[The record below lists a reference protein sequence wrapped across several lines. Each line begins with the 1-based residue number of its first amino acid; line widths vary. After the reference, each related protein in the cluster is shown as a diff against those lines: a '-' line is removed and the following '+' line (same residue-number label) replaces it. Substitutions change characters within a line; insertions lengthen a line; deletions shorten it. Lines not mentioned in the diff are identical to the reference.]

1 MHDVTAPNIIMKW
14 RVLCANPV
22 EPEDW
27 DLVYNKSIHYGDT
40 FEMRL
45 AIKPDK
51 PLPTKPSIRVY
62 AVIGFPK
69 TPSTAMRRFDH
80 APFFSMQKTDYAIPF
95 YVKNDLS
102 EEARRE
108 RENWINN
115 PNRQRR
121 GWWETPK
128 GTIENGL
135 PPPEVLTYEEYTFKY
150 LGMENE
156 EERLG
161 NKSSGGSATTN
172 LKSPGEQFTSTKRLL
187 S

>member
-1 MHDVTAPNIIMKW
+1 MPHSSQCRRLIMPS
-14 RVLCANPV
+14 RFM
-22 EPEDW
+22 
-27 DLVYNKSIHYGDT
+27 S
-40 FEMRL
+40 RL
-45 AIKPDK
+45 DEILSMYLQSP
-51 PLPTKPSIRVY
+51 PL
-62 AVIGFPK
+62 
-69 TPSTAMRRFDH
+69 
-80 APFFSMQKTDYAIPF
+80 Q
-95 YVKNDLS
+95 NDLS

-135 PPPEVLTYEEYTFKY
+135 PPPEVLTYEEYTFEY

-172 LKSPGEQFTSTKRLL
+172 LKSPGEQSTSSKRLL